1 MNSWLLVNQETADY
15 RWTNNTGAAVEVLI
29 TIMGTRGGPL
39 EERQEAHLRNPVR
52 YWWDRVDDYTYSFQS
67 KNGQLVRV
75 QAANGRFD
83 VLVPGGTGA
92 YIVDWQ
98 KQFKPSVY
106 YASPS
111 NRWHYAQGGSYWYN
125 RDVYDWAQFDV
136 AQGSNPQLGQARS
149 FIITLR
155 PNENVVVS
163 LVNDANRYHGNFY
176 ICACVISHF

>member
-1 MNSWLLVNQETADY
+1 MNSWLLVNQETTGY
-15 RWTNNTGAAVEVLI
+15 SWTNNTGAAVEVLI

-39 EERQEAHLRNPVR
+39 EERQEGHDSGDRR
-52 YWWDRVDDYTYSFQS
+52 YWWTLQTKYTYSFQS

-92 YIVDWQ
+92 YIADWQ
-98 KQFKPSVY
+98 KQWKPSVY

-111 NRWHYAQGGSYWYN
+111 YRWHYAQGGNYWRN
-125 RDVYDWAQFDV
+125 RDVYDYAQFDV

-155 PNENVVVS
+155 PNESVVVS
-163 LVNDANRYHGNFY
+163 LVNDANRYYGNFY